1 MPQGRRLKAYFPSAP
16 TPILLFVLLGNLMGL
31 DRLGNSQLSHS
42 SVFDFRTGLVKDS
55 GGWILV
61 LFLRPVLYV
70 IFGKKIL
77 FVQEEN

>member
-1 MPQGRRLKAYFPSAP
+1 
-16 TPILLFVLLGNLMGL
+16 MGL